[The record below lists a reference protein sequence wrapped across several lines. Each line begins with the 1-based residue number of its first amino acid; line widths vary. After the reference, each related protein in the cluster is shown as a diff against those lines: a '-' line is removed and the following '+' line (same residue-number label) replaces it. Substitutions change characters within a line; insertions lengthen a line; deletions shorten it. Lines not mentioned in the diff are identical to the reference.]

1 MTDECKLPADDALD
15 AGLMAMLP
23 VKCIWFTGLS
33 GSGKSTLAH
42 GLAKRLNAHGKRT
55 YILDGDEV
63 RKNLSSD
70 LGFSD
75 ADRVENIR
83 RVVAVARMMAD
94 AGVIVLVSLI
104 SPYRRER
111 QMARELFKIGEFIEV
126 FVDTPIEECERRD
139 VKGLYAKARRGEIKQ
154 FTGIDSVYEPPDNPE
169 LKLCTLRQS
178 PEQSIAYVLQVLVS
192 MQPVD

>member
-1 MTDECKLPADDALD
+1 
-15 AGLMAMLP
+15 MAILP
-23 VKCIWFTGLS
+23 VKCIWITGLS
-33 GSGKSTLAH
+33 GAGKSTLAH
-42 GLAKRLNAHGKRT
+42 GLAKRLNVLGKRT

-75 ADRVENIR
+75 ADRIENIR

-111 QMARELFKIGEFIEV
+111 QVARELFKNGEFIEV

-139 VKGLYAKARRGEIKQ
+139 VKGLYAKARRGEIKH

-169 LKLCTLRQS
+169 IKLCTLTQS
-178 PEQSIAYVLQVLVS
+178 PEQSVACVLQVLLS
-192 MQPVD
+192 MHPVD

>member
-1 MTDECKLPADDALD
+1 VTDKYKLPADDELD
-15 AGLMAMLP
+15 ACLMALQS

-33 GSGKSTLAH
+33 GAGKSTLAYQ
-42 GLAKRLNAHGKRT
+42 LANRLKAYGKHT

-63 RKNLSSD
+63 RKSISSD

-104 SPYRRER
+104 SPFRRER
-111 QMARELFKIGEFIEV
+111 QMARESFKTGEFIEV
-126 FVDTPIEECERRD
+126 FVNTPIAECERRD
-139 VKGLYAKARRGEIKQ
+139 VKGLYAKARRGEIKH
-154 FTGIDSVYEPPDNPE
+154 FTGIDSIYETPENPE
-169 LKLCTLRQS
+169 VTVLTSSQS
-178 PEQSIAYVLQVLVS
+178 PEQSVDCVLKALT
-192 MQPVD
+192 